1 MTSLRTLALLLLL
14 LCSGFIR
21 RDVPVPPPREEWV
34 SLFNGKDLTGWDIK
48 ITGYALNENHKET
61 FRVADGMLQV
71 SYDHYDKF
79 TNEFGHIYYRQPY
92 SHYRLRMEYRFVG
105 EQLAGG
111 PPWDLRNSGVM
122 VHSQSARSLTRDQEF
137 PVSLEMQFLGGL
149 GKGPRTTGNLCTPG
163 TQVHMDGK
171 LNTQHCIN
179 SSSATYDGDRWVQAE
194 MEVFGDSL
202 IRHIVEG
209 QTVLTY
215 QKPIVAETGEDVGR
229 YLQGEWEQK
238 IGTPLKEG
246 YIALQAES
254 HPIHFRKIE
263 LLNLKGCTNPRCPN
277 YKPQYVVP
285 GDCNCQQDRD

>member
-1 MTSLRTLALLLLL
+1 MD
-14 LCSGFIR
+14 F
-21 RDVPVPPPREEWV
+21 PVQRQRPH
-34 SLFNGKDLTGWDIK
+34 GWDIK
-48 ITGYALNENHKET
+48 ITGFAMNENFKET
-61 FRVADGMLQV
+61 FRVQDGMLQV
-71 SYDHYDKF
+71 SYDQYDKF

-111 PPWDLRNSGVM
+111 PRGTCATAASWCIRSPAV
-122 VHSQSARSLTRDQEF
+122 SLTRDQEF

-149 GKGPRTTGNLCTPG
+149 GKGTRTTGNLCTPG
-163 TQVHMDGK
+163 TQVHMNGK
-171 LNTQHCIN
+171 LNAEHCIN
-179 SSSATYDGDRWVQAE
+179 SSSATYHGDRWVRAE
-194 MEVFGDSL
+194 MEVLGDSL

-229 YLQGEWEQK
+229 YLQGEWAQK

-263 LLNLKGCTNPRCPN
+263 LLNLKGCTNPAAPTTSPSTWCRAIATA
-277 YKPQYVVP
+277 
-285 GDCNCQQDRD
+285 DES